1 MLKRFTVV
9 LDETL
14 VRAVKSK
21 AAKEGKTM
29 TQVATELLTE
39 YAKDELDE
47 LEELEALERF
57 KDEWPI

>member
-1 MLKRFTVV
+1 V